1 MKQLESLLYIA
12 ILGLVGL
19 SGIWLQN
26 SLMEEKPEERDYNN
40 RHDPDYYIENFTATG
55 LDKNGQRRFVIE
67 AERMAHF
74 PDDDTALLDNPHVI
88 EYEVGFAPR
97 HTYSDSGWM
106 SSSGDEIILTGNV
119 KVVVEADSRGPGGTM
134 KSKRLRILLDKTKE
148 GGGLFN

>member
-1 MKQLESLLYIA
+1 MKQLETLLYIA

-19 SGIWLQN
+19 FGIYLQN
-26 SLMEEKPEERDYNN
+26 SLMEDAPAEQNFKT

-74 PDDDTALLDNPHVI
+74 PDDDTALLDKPHVI

-97 HTYSDSGWM
+97 HTYSDEGWM
-106 SSSGDEIILTGNV
+106 NSTGDEILLTGNV
-119 KVVVEADSRGPGGTM
+119 RIVVEADSRGPGGTM
-134 KSKRLRILLDKTKE
+134 KAKRMRIILDKTK
-148 GGGLFN
+148 GGCLFN